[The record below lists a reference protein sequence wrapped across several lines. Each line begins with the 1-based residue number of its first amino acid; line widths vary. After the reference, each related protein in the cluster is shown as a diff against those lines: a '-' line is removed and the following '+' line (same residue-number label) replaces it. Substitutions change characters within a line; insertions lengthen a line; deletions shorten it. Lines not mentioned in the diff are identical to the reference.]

1 MSRRSLFSLSK
12 EFFIRD
18 GNGINI
24 MIHEQAKV
32 DSAVF
37 LHAEHIP
44 SVSITLTFNGPI
56 SDIFTSLTKKKFR
69 KSSVARAF

>member
-1 MSRRSLFSLSK
+1 
-12 EFFIRD
+12 
-18 GNGINI
+18 

-56 SDIFTSLTKKKFR
+56 SDIFTSLTEKKFR